1 MGFITSVMD
10 NVILKCRID
19 RRSVVFLFATF
30 LTEPGII
37 PKGTPLTQE
46 QIKNITETPCTQG
59 VVVSSSGATAASLF
73 SAIRDGNY
81 NRINV
86 FSPCHIEM

>member
-1 MGFITSVMD
+1 MGLITPVLAI
-10 NVILKCRID
+10 VVLWYQID

-46 QIKNITETPCTQG
+46 QIKNITETPCT
-59 VVVSSSGATAASLF
+59 
-73 SAIRDGNY
+73 
-81 NRINV
+81 
-86 FSPCHIEM
+86 